1 MEDFILSDKAKV
13 DFEKWIIKNSNWKA
27 TDGLI
32 KVFNQKDI
40 YVSFNGISSV
50 RIYFLILEWF
60 DELSIYVN
68 AHKKENSFVSIVNNV
83 ELQVFKHRKKAI
95 ENAISVASDFYNSSE
110 IDFDR
115 FGKEYLTLI

>member
-1 MEDFILSDKAKV
+1 MEDFILSDKTKS

-27 TDGLI
+27 TDGFI
-32 KVFNQKDI
+32 KVFNQKEI

-60 DELSIYVN
+60 DELEIYVN
-68 AHKKENSFVSIVNNV
+68 AHKKGDSFVSVVNNI
-83 ELQVFKHRKKAI
+83 ELQVFKHRKKAV
-95 ENAISVASDFYNSSE
+95 ENAISIANDFYNSSE

-115 FGKEYLTLI
+115 FSKEYLTF